1 MPSSSTARRPGMVQ
15 SPFTPADTPRQLH
28 FLDIMSAAIRSLT
41 VLVGIALMTGC
52 WGGPNHKLGIIEGT
66 LAPCPSS
73 PNCVHT
79 GMRHPD
85 GTKGMFADTRV
96 PRAELMELISS
107 VVQATP
113 RTSII
118 AQDGDYL
125 HAEMTSRIFR
135 FVDDLEILIS
145 FDNEV
150 IIRSASRVGR
160 GDMGVNSARVE
171 DLRVRLQA
179 AGAIR

>member
-1 MPSSSTARRPGMVQ
+1 MLSSSTALLPEMVQ
-15 SPFTPADTPRQLH
+15 SPSTRADRPQRLH
-28 FLDIMSAAIRSLT
+28 SLEIMSPTTRSLT
-41 VLVGIALMTGC
+41 LLIGVALMAGC
-52 WGGPNHKLGIIEGT
+52 WGGPNHRLGIANGT

-79 GMRHPD
+79 GIRHPD

-96 PRAELMELISS
+96 PRGELMELISS
-107 VVQATP
+107 VVEATP
-113 RTSII
+113 RTKII

-125 HAEMTSRIFR
+125 HAEVTSRILR
-135 FVDDLEILIS
+135 FVDDLEIGIS

-160 GDMGVNSARVE
+160 GDMGVNAARVE

>member
-1 MPSSSTARRPGMVQ
+1 MPSSSTARQPGMVQ
-15 SPFTPADTPRQLH
+15 SPFTHADALRPLH
-28 FLDIMSAAIRSLT
+28 SLEIMSPVIRSLT
-41 VLVGIALMTGC
+41 VLVGVALMAGC
-52 WGGPNHKLGIIEGT
+52 WGGPNHRLGIVEGS

-96 PRAELMELISS
+96 PRAELMELISV

-113 RTSII
+113 RTTII

-135 FVDDLEILIS
+135 FVDDLEIVIS

-160 GDMGVNSARVE
+160 GDMGVNAARVE